1 MDTRFF
7 DYCIDQELFTRE
19 ALRSA
24 ESLITDTTS
33 IYEAIVHSGAVSQ
46 EQLSLTA
53 GEFYNL
59 PVVDISQ
66 VTPEKNALRYGSPS
80 LCRKLGFLP
89 FAVDPAAG
97 VLIAIIDATQCDSVR
112 DYLTGQRVERM
123 SFYIAPCDTLVRYID
138 TYFEPVGNERQR
150 LLSLS
155 EDARRRRNSS
165 VMRTQYLS
173 FDAAPSVNSNNAQ
186 AAADSD
192 LLRQLQSLQKR
203 YRAITEENTSLH
215 HQLDKLSRM
224 IELEAQLSRELA
236 LALKSNGTLTGV
248 EFDRILGTLK

>member
-7 DYCIDQELFTRE
+7 DYCINQELFTRE
-19 ALRSA
+19 ALQNA
-24 ESLITDTTS
+24 ESLITDSTS
-33 IYEAIVHSGAVSQ
+33 IYEAIVHSGAVTQ
-46 EQLSLTA
+46 ELLSLTA
-53 GEFYNL
+53 GEFYHL

-112 DYLTGQRVERM
+112 DYLAGQRVERM

-138 TYFEPVGNERQR
+138 TYFDPVGGERQR

-155 EDARRRRNSS
+155 DDARRRRNSS

-173 FDAAPSVNSNNAQ
+173 FDAAPSVNPNSSQ
-186 AAADSD
+186 PADAD

-203 YRAITEENTSLH
+203 YRAITEENISLH

-236 LALKSNGTLTGV
+236 LALKSNGTLSGV